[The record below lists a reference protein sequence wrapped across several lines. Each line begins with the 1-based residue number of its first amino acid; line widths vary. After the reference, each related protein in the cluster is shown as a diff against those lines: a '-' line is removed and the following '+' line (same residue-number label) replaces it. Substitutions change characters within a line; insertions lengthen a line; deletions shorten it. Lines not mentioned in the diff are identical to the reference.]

1 MKFLTQPLLATLV
14 VVMVSTPTS
23 AQTLPPSLSDAA
35 TSYDDG
41 CSDQC
46 GLLSAGSACGESC
59 NGSCDGCGPCGCSCA
74 QSRSCWSR
82 RTGCLGWWASNAGG
96 WTNGRRRQSDCCG
109 KQADCCGGQNDC
121 CSGQSDCCSGQSD
134 CCGGQSDCC
143 GKQADCC
150 GEQNDCCGE
159 QNDCCSEQS
168 DCCGGQSDCC
178 GGRSQSCGRQTGCR
192 GRADCCG
199 GCRGGRRS
207 GGCFIGTLLGD
218 VKQAVDTAVV
228 GCTPWTDWR
237 TPYSDESAYSYAGS
251 NSVTQA
257 TEGVAAETHGTA
269 AGMDRVTKGRDGVEI
284 VPRDQWPAEYRDA
297 PVPAPPN
304 LTRSAIKLGPYG
316 DATYQTR
323 APAMQLRSADGAADN
338 GPAEQ
343 VTAWVA
349 DAEEPQQDDV
359 TVVTD
364 LNE

>member
-1 MKFLTQPLLATLV
+1 MSRHMPRLKGSQIAMRFLTQPLLATLV
-14 VVMVSTPTS
+14 VVMIGTPTS

-35 TSYDDG
+35 TSCDDG

-46 GLLSAGSACGESC
+46 GLLSAGSAFGESC
-59 NGSCDGCGPCGCSCA
+59 NDNCDGCGPWGCSCA
-74 QSRSCWSR
+74 ESQSCWGR
-82 RTGCLGWWASNAGG
+82 RTGCLGWWASNSGG
-96 WTNGRRRQSDCCG
+96 WTNGCRRQSDCCG
-109 KQADCCGGQNDC
+109 KRA
-121 CSGQSDCCSGQSD
+121 
-134 CCGGQSDCC
+134 
-143 GKQADCC
+143 
-150 GEQNDCCGE
+150 
-159 QNDCCSEQS
+159 

-178 GGRSQSCGRQTGCR
+178 GGRNDCCGGQTQACGQRTGCR
-192 GRADCCG
+192 GQADCCG

-207 GGCFIGTLLGD
+207 DGCFIGTLLGD

-257 TEGVAAETHGTA
+257 TEGVTAETHGTA
-269 AGMDRVTKGRDGVEI
+269 AGMDRVTKERDGVEV

-297 PVPAPPN
+297 PLPSPPN
-304 LTRSAIKLGPYG
+304 LTRSAIKLGPSGY
-316 DATYQTR
+316 ATYR
-323 APAMQLRSADGAADN
+323 AHAPAMQLRIADGAADN
-338 GPAEQ
+338 GPAEP